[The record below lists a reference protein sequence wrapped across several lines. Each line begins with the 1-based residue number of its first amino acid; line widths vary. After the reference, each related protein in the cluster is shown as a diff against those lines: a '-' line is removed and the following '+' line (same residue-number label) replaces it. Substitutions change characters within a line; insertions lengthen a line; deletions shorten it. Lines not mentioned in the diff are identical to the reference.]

1 MSKKPSLVKGTRD
14 FGPKVMLRRKH
25 ILNTIENVYKKYGF
39 LPIETPAMEQLET
52 LTGKYG
58 DEGDQLLF
66 KILNSGDFASGVNA
80 EMLNPLN
87 KTQLLNE
94 ISEKGLRYDLTV
106 PLARFVS
113 MNRNDIAFPFK
124 RYQMQPVWRA
134 DRPQKGRYREFWQC
148 DADVLGSDSLM
159 NEADLLNIAS
169 EVFDL
174 LGPKISIQINNRK
187 ILEAIAEK
195 FDLQQ
200 HFKSFVIL
208 IDKLDKVDFD
218 SLAPEFGNLGL
229 NASQMAELK
238 ELLVSFSFE
247 EASIQTILSHLPGLE
262 KAMIGCNELSELL
275 GYCQQTGITDKVSIN
290 LSLARGL
297 DYYTGCIIEIKAM
310 EVKMGSISGGG
321 RYDDL
326 TGVFGFEGV
335 SGVGISFG
343 IDRIYDVMEE
353 LKMFEDN
360 LFSEVKALFCHFD
373 NAGRKHNYQLADKL
387 RKDGIACEV
396 YPDTKKIARQFEYA
410 DKKGIT
416 MVLMSGETEINTGT
430 ISYKNLQTKQ
440 QGSISASELTVFLN
454 SSIH

>member
-25 ILNTIENVYKKYGF
+25 ILNTIENVYKTYGF

-66 KILNSGDFASGVNA
+66 KILNSGDFASGVNT
-80 EMLNPLN
+80 EMLNSSN
-87 KTQLLNE
+87 RTQLLNE

-169 EVFDL
+169 EVFEL

-195 FDLQQ
+195 FNLQQ

-218 SLAPEFGNLGL
+218 SLVPEFGNLGL
-229 NASQMAELK
+229 EPSQLNELK
-238 ELLVSFSFE
+238 ELLVSFSFHE
-247 EASIQTILSHLPGLE
+247 TSIQTILTHLEGFE
-262 KAMIGCNELSELL
+262 KAQIGCNELLELFN
-275 GYCQQTGITDKVSIN
+275 YCKQTGITDKISIN

-297 DYYTGCIIEIKAM
+297 DYYTGCIIEIKALD
-310 EVKMGSISGGG
+310 VKMGSISGGG

-353 LKMFEDN
+353 LNMFEDN
-360 LFSEVKALFCHFD
+360 LFSEVKVLFCHID
-373 NAGRKHNYQLADKL
+373 ATGRKYNYQLANQL
-387 RKDGIACEV
+387 RSNGIACEV
-396 YPDTKKIARQFEYA
+396 FPDLKKIGKQFEYA
-410 DKKGIT
+410 DKKGIAI
-416 MVLMSGETEINTGT
+416 VLISGDTEINTGT
-430 ISYKNLQTKQ
+430 ISFKNLGTKV
-440 QGSISASELTVFLN
+440 QGSISVAELMDFMNTQTD
-454 SSIH
+454 

>member
-80 EMLNPLN
+80 DMLNSAN
-87 KTQLLNE
+87 RSKLLNE

-159 NEADLLNIAS
+159 NEADLLTMAS
-169 EVFDL
+169 EVFET
-174 LGPKISIQINNRK
+174 LGPQISIQINNRK

-195 FDLQQ
+195 FNLQQ

-208 IDKLDKVDFD
+208 IDKLDKVDFE
-218 SLAPEFGNLGL
+218 SLYSEFETLGL
-229 NASQMAELK
+229 DNVQQIELK
-238 ELLVSFSFE
+238 ALLQSTPFE
-247 EASIQTILSHLPGLE
+247 EDSINAILAHLPNLD
-262 KAMIGCNELSELL
+262 KAKTGCNELLDIL
-275 GYCQQTGITDKVSIN
+275 DYCKQAGITNKIRIN

-310 EVKMGSISGGG
+310 DVKMGSISGGG

-326 TGVFGFEGV
+326 TGIFGFEGV

-353 LKMFEDN
+353 LNLFEDAM
-360 LFSEVKALFCHFD
+360 FSEAKALFCHFD
-373 NAGRKHNYQLADKL
+373 TQGRTYNYNLANNL
-387 RKDGIACEV
+387 RNQGISCEV
-396 YPDTKKIARQFEYA
+396 YPDIKKIAKQFEYA
-410 DKKGIT
+410 DKKGIPL
-416 MVLMSGETEINTGT
+416 VLISGESEIGSGNISFKNLRTKEQGT
-430 ISYKNLQTKQ
+430 ISNN
-440 QGSISASELTVFLN
+440 ELFRFLY
-454 SSIH
+454 STID